1 MRANSHKPGCMR
13 RSPASQSCT
22 VRSPACTSAPK
33 AVCDRPRDN
42 RKVLMASG
50 AGFEAPEGLPRL
62 GWDAMSDRG
71 RTRAA
76 RGLRLIKPCV
86 LSALQRCGSVVCAH
100 ASLKTGV
107 VLLQIQRTWLVVVR
121 ATSAVAVGVAD
132 FVRGCHF
139 ESLAPVPEARRIRRI
154 HDSNICDYRVLRK
167 DYFVGANPNPAK
179 ELKAKQ

>member
-13 RSPASQSCT
+13 LSPASQSCT
-22 VRSPACTSAPK
+22 VRSPACTSRPNS
-33 AVCDRPRDN
+33 VWDRPMDN
-42 RKVLMASG
+42 RKDLMASG

-139 ESLAPVPEARRIRRI
+139 ESSAPVPEARRIRRI

>member
-13 RSPASQSCT
+13 LSPASQSCT

-86 LSALQRCGSVVCAH
+86 LSALQRCGSVIGAH

-107 VLLQIQRTWLVVVR
+107 VLLQIQRARLVVVR
-121 ATSAVAVGVAD
+121 AASAVAVGVAD

-139 ESLAPVPEARRIRRI
+139 NSLAPVPEARRIRRI

>member
-1 MRANSHKPGCMR
+1 MICASSHSPGCMR

-22 VRSPACTSAPK
+22 VRRPACTNAPK
-33 AVCDRPRDN
+33 AVCDRPRDS

-62 GWDAMSDRG
+62 GCDAMSDGG

-76 RGLRLIKPCV
+76 RGLRLIHPSV
-86 LSALQRCGSVVCAH
+86 LSALQGRGGVIGAH
-100 ASLKTGV
+100 ASLKTVV

-154 HDSNICDYRVLRK
+154 HEWSVCDSRVFRK
-167 DYFVGANPNPAK
+167 DYFLGANPNF
-179 ELKAKQ
+179 EKAKQ